1 MDINWKLNKNFFDGR
16 RGGEGG
22 GRTIKKSTLTQDL
35 LSEYFCWIVL
45 NFGCNEPVI
54 ITEWFDW

>member
-1 MDINWKLNKNFFDGR
+1 MV
-16 RGGEGG
+16 GEEEREGVEPS
-22 GRTIKKSTLTQDL
+22 KKSTLTQDL

-54 ITEWFDW
+54 ITE